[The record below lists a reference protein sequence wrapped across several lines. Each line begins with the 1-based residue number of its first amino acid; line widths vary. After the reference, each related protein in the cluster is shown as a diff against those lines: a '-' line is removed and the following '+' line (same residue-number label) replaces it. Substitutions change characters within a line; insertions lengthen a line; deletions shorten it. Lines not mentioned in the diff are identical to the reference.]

1 MFIGPLIFFLFVH
14 VCYLRFAGV
23 AALQKYIG
31 SLSGIGMPG
40 VGASSSFS
48 GKEQNKEF
56 MPENVRRPA
65 HDNVHF
71 A

>member
-1 MFIGPLIFFLFVH
+1 M
-14 VCYLRFAGV
+14 